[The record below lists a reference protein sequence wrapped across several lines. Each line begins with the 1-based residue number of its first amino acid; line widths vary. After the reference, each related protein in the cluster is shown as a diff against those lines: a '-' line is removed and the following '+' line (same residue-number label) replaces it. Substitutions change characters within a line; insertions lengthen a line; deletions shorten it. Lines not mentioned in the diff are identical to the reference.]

1 MLRKQALVTGASG
14 DIGKCIALALS
25 NEGYDLFL
33 CGNKNKIDTSL
44 IKTNVE
50 ELYFDQSKP
59 DQVRAIFKKLQ
70 EKNIKLDLVVCNAG
84 MAEDEKMLIDKNDE
98 EIDNIIKVNLNGT
111 IYCNKYS
118 IPLLKKGSSIINI
131 SSFLGVYGGS
141 CEATYSA
148 SKAGV
153 VGLTKALAKE
163 LVPLHIRVNS
173 ISPGFIDT
181 KMNSCFND
189 EEKSRL
195 IEATPLK
202 KIGTCEDVANAVL
215 YLAKSEFVTG
225 ENLIVSGG
233 LIL

>member
-1 MLRKQALVTGASG
+1 MLRKCAFITGASG
-14 DIGKCIALALS
+14 DIGRCVALALS
-25 NEGYDLFL
+25 DEGYDLFL

-70 EKNIKLDLVVCNAG
+70 DENIKFDLVVCNAG

-163 LVPLHIRVNS
+163 LAPLHIRVNS

-181 KMNSCFND
+181 KMNSCFSE
-189 EEKSRL
+189 EEKLNL
-195 IEATPLK
+195 IDATPLK

>member
-1 MLRKQALVTGASG
+1 MLRKCAFITGASG
-14 DIGKCIALALS
+14 DIGRCVALALS
-25 NEGYDLFL
+25 DEGYDLFL

-44 IKTNVE
+44 IKTNVV

-163 LVPLHIRVNS
+163 LAPLHIRVNS
-173 ISPGFIDT
+173 ISPGLIDT

-195 IEATPLK
+195 IEATPLNR
-202 KIGTCEDVANAVL
+202 IGTCEDVAKAVL
-215 YLAKSEFVTG
+215 YLANSDFVTG

-233 LIL
+233 LII

>member
-33 CGNKNKIDTSL
+33 CGNKNKIDISQA
-44 IKTNVE
+44 KTKVV
-50 ELYFDQSKP
+50 ELYFDQSQPEK
-59 DQVRAIFKKLQ
+59 VKAIFKKLQ
-70 EKNIKLDLVVCNAG
+70 DENIKFDLVVCNAG
-84 MAEDEKMLIDKNDE
+84 VAEEEMMLIDKADE
-98 EIDNIIKVNLNGT
+98 VIDNILKVNLHGT

-163 LVPLHIRVNS
+163 LAPLHIRVNS

-181 KMNSCFND
+181 KMNSCFSE
-189 EEKSRL
+189 EEKLNL
-195 IEATPLK
+195 IDATPLK